1 MGDKVTKQGNVQLT
15 NAHCDRHNY
24 ILNQYIVK

>member
-1 MGDKVTKQGNVQLT
+1 MLEVTKQGKVQLT

-24 ILNQYIVK
+24 ILNQYIVQ